1 MYVILAILA
10 LLLLILLTSVAVLV
24 TRLVATSRSARK
36 REAVAARLAA
46 VAEQAA
52 AEHRIRH
59 AAAER
64 STALTTV
71 LPAIQP
77 EEEDRKPRR
86 VAGADP
92 GAPRRQPRLPG
103 PAAPAG

>member
-1 MYVILAILA
+1 MRMYVILAILA
-10 LLLLILLTSVAVLV
+10 LLLLTLFAALAAGV

-52 AEHRIRH
+52 QEHRIRH

-64 STALTTV
+64 SSALTTV

-77 EEEDRKPRR
+77 AEEERKPRR
-86 VAGADP
+86 VA
-92 GAPRRQPRLPG
+92 
-103 PAAPAG
+103 

>member
-1 MYVILAILA
+1 MNQSLTGKVAI
-10 LLLLILLTSVAVLV
+10 V
-24 TRLVATSRSARK
+24 TGASSGIGR
-36 REAVAARLAA
+36 AVAYEFAKHDVKQVLTARSKDRLAA

-86 VAGADP
+86 VA
-92 GAPRRQPRLPG
+92 
-103 PAAPAG
+103 